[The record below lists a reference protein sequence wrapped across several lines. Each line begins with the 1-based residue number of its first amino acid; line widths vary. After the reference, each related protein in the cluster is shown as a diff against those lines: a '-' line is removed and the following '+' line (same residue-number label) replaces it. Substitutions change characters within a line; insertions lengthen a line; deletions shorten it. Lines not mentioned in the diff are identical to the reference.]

1 MSAPFGVCVL
11 CWASWDPVLSSDHVP
26 EVLKCPN
33 SVCAGVELVVRP
45 KTHSRES
52 NRGMLTLAEEE
63 GSRRNASSPV
73 QSPCHSLPS
82 GRPHRRESEP
92 VGPQRA
98 VRGLFSRSEETWSL
112 WRILV
117 DRWGNVVPYSSSC
130 ASACQPTFNFRG
142 NPAQFSTK
150 SANSILLLYLV
161 PSNSFSTCEEC
172 ITVSNLCL
180 YISGGL
186 QMWSKNSSG

>member
-11 CWASWDPVLSSDHVP
+11 YWASLGPSAEFWSCSRSTQMLS
-26 EVLKCPN
+26 N
-33 SVCAGVELVVRP
+33 SVCAGAELVVRP
-45 KTHSRES
+45 KTHTRES

-63 GSRRNASSPV
+63 GSRRNISSPV

-98 VRGLFSRSEETWSL
+98 VRGLFSQWEETWSL

-117 DRWGNVVPYSSSC
+117 DRWGNVAPYSSSC
-130 ASACQPTFNFRG
+130 ASACQPTFNFRD
-142 NPAQFSTK
+142 NPAQASTMTWFSPSTECQNSRYSGREFLK
-150 SANSILLLYLV
+150 FSAHN
-161 PSNSFSTCEEC
+161 
-172 ITVSNLCL
+172 
-180 YISGGL
+180 
-186 QMWSKNSSG
+186 